1 MLDPFYGKN
10 IKRRRMYLSLTFA
23 FSSLLLP
30 YLLRLKTIKIRRT
43 IEPSRL
49 MTFIMNK
56 MAGITTLVE
65 STHNVDIAVVN
76 MNTNEKIR

>member
-49 MTFIMNK
+49 MIFIMNR
-56 MAGITTLVE
+56 MAGITTLLV

-76 MNTNEKIR
+76 INTNEKIR